1 MSVLNHPV
9 PVSDTSPSAQAQV
22 LDPRTLGRPMHL
34 LAALSARF
42 GSDVA
47 ELLRLGPNRRYGTGL
62 AVEYATMQRQ
72 RPDAVESV
80 VQRWNVYAGDAG
92 RIGLAMPRT
101 LVLRLLQCRYD
112 LQDAPAA
119 ELGGAVTASEERLSH
134 KLGLQLAQAL
144 ARRIEQGL
152 PPPGAAA
159 PEGPA
164 PSLAFQA
171 EVAQPTGLWQIELVL
186 FEAEHGSR
194 HLLRLSLDDAWMHR
208 LLDRLG
214 QARTLPR
221 DQATANGLPLAS
233 RLKLRL
239 VARLVQQRLP
249 LGAILDLQPGSVL
262 PIPQPA
268 TVVLVKDSPLFSAS
282 VAEHKGRLWLT
293 AFQDL

>member
-1 MSVLNHPV
+1 M
-9 PVSDTSPSAQAQV
+9 

-34 LAALSARF
+34 LSALSARF
-42 GSDVA
+42 GADVS

-62 AVEYATMQRQ
+62 LVEHAAMQRQ
-72 RPDAVESV
+72 RADAPA
-80 VQRWNVYAGDAG
+80 QRWIVYAGDAG

-112 LQDAPAA
+112 LQDAPVTDPAA
-119 ELGGAVTASEERLSH
+119 AVTASEERLSH
-134 KLGLQLAQAL
+134 KLGQQLAQVL
-144 ARRIEQGL
+144 ARRIEEGL
-152 PPPGAAA
+152 PPPGATTPEAAA
-159 PEGPA
+159 PQ
-164 PSLAFQA
+164 LAFQA
-171 EVAQPTGLWQIELVL
+171 EIAQPTGLWQIELVL
-186 FEAEHGSR
+186 SEPQPEGR
-194 HLLRLSLDDAWMHR
+194 HVLRLSLDDGWMHR

-221 DQATANGLPLAS
+221 DTATANGLPLAN

-268 TVVLVKDSPLFSAS
+268 TVVLVKDSPLFTAS